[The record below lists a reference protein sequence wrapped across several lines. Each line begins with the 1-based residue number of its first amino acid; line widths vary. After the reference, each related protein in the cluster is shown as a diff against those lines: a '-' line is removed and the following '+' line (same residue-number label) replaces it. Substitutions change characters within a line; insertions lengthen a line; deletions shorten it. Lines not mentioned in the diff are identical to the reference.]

1 MLEEALLGE
10 TRRTIVVQ
18 TNAGSPIRNYVAPL
32 VSQQDI
38 NFYHGALIGSHPRWA
53 NRKGA
58 VGTYNCAGMVWAS
71 RRTSLT
77 HPEDWE
83 RVLHEDGYRRLPTQS
98 EAEIGDVVVYRS
110 TEDQEILHVA
120 RVCQRDALATGGTPI
135 FRALSK
141 WDQKSGEDIH
151 SLDDVHLNGG
161 APFAVEIWT
170 DRPEFEDERVANIQ
184 RLPRI
189 IT

>member
-10 TRRTIVVQ
+10 PRRSIVVQ
-18 TNAGSPIRNYVAPL
+18 TNAGSPIRNYVAPA

-38 NFYHGALIGSHPRWA
+38 NFYHGALLRDHPQWV

-58 VGTYNCAGMVWAS
+58 TGSYNCAGMVWAS

-83 RVLHEDGYRRLPTQS
+83 RILHEDGYRPLAAQS
-98 EAEIGDVVVYRS
+98 GAEIGDVVVYRS
-110 TEDQEILHVA
+110 TEDREILHVA
-120 RVCQRDALATGGTPI
+120 RVCQKDALIVGGNPI
-135 FRALSK
+135 IRALSK
-141 WDQKSGEDIH
+141 WDQRSGEDIH
-151 SLDDVHLNGG
+151 ALDDVHLNGG